1 MWADT
6 NTTMSHISPV
16 IMTQHLQTTREDNRV
31 SGSSEALRIHQDGKL
46 IFLQLAALFLAAT
59 AIYGLLRALVY
70 AHLTPSAIYVSTT
83 ALVSACFGLSW
94 LLFRRFSRLTLA
106 GLLAQNELCE
116 RAYMLRSVID
126 RLPDRIY
133 AKDRSSKFVL
143 ANPALVKR
151 LAGGTEE
158 AMLGHDDFDF
168 FPLETAQTFF
178 DDERRIMESNEPLL
192 NSLERSVGKDGNTT
206 WTLTSKVPFYNSHGV
221 IAGIIG
227 IGRDITLQKQAE
239 ADMLEAR
246 HQAEEASHAKSEFL
260 ANMSHEIR
268 TPLNGVIGMTGLTLE
283 TDLTAEQRD
292 YLETVRLSADG
303 LLGVIDDI
311 LDFSKI
317 EAGRIDLEEVA
328 FNLRDSVEAAL
339 RTLALKADEHGI
351 ELLCDIDADVPEFF
365 VGDPTRLRQ
374 ILLNLIGNALKFTAV
389 GEVAL
394 SLKIDAQSGADCTLK
409 FAVADTGIGIPV
421 HKQESIFE
429 AFTQADASTTR
440 TYGGTGLGLTITSR
454 LVKMMGGK
462 IWVES
467 QPGNGSIF
475 HFTIQMKVADEA
487 GLPLRPHASGE
498 ISSGTRVLVVDDNQ
512 TNRRILDGMLTRWGM
527 RPTLAEAGPRGLAE
541 LSAAHDAGDPFALI
555 VTDMHMPHMDGFEFI
570 ERVRSGSAGPSCPVI
585 ILSSAGQLG
594 DAARC
599 QELQVHFRLNKPARQ
614 SDLYGAI
621 VRSLSPESGQHQSQ
635 SRATVT
641 RDADTTPSSLRVL
654 LAEDNHV
661 NQRLGMRL
669 LENRGHQVT
678 LASNGREAVEAL
690 KESSYDLVLMD
701 VQMPEM
707 DGIEATLAI
716 RAREAKIGGRQ
727 HIVALTAHAMKGDER
742 RCYEAGMDGYLSKPI
757 RPAELDEILMN
768 ARAQASLI
776 ACPQ

>member
-1 MWADT
+1 
-6 NTTMSHISPV
+6 
-16 IMTQHLQTTREDNRV
+16 
-31 SGSSEALRIHQDGKL
+31 L
-46 IFLQLAALFLAAT
+46 IFLQLAALCIAAT
-59 AIYGLLRALVY
+59 LTCVFLRALAYARLNPLAVY
-70 AHLTPSAIYVSTT
+70 ASTT
-83 ALVSACFGLSW
+83 ALVAVCFGSGW
-94 LLFRRFSRLTLA
+94 LLFRRFSRLALA
-106 GLLAQNELCE
+106 GITAQNELSE
-116 RAYMLRSVID
+116 RVYMLRSVID

-133 AKDRSSKFVL
+133 AKDLSSKFLL

-151 LAGGTEE
+151 LSGGTEE

-178 DDERRIMESNEPLL
+178 DNERHILQSNEPQL
-192 NSLERSVGKDGNTT
+192 NTLERSVGKDGNTT

-246 HQAEEASHAKSEFL
+246 RQAEEASHAKSEFL

-268 TPLNGVIGMTGLTLE
+268 TPLNGVIGMTGLALE
-283 TDLTAEQRD
+283 TELTAEQRD
-292 YLETVRLSADG
+292 YMETVRLSADG

-351 ELLCDIDADVPEFF
+351 ELLCDIEAGVPEFF

-394 SLKIDAQSGADCTLK
+394 SLKIADQSGSDCTLK
-409 FAVADTGIGIPV
+409 FAVSDTGIGIPL

-454 LVKMMGGK
+454 LVKMMGGT

-467 QPGNGSIF
+467 QPGNGSTF
-475 HFTIQMKVADEA
+475 HFTIQMKVANEA
-487 GLPLRPHASGE
+487 GLPVRPHASGE
-498 ISSGTRVLVVDDNQ
+498 IPRGTRVLVVDDNQ
-512 TNRRILDGMLTRWGM
+512 TNRRILDSMLTRWGM
-527 RPTLAEAGPRGLAE
+527 LPTIAETALRGLAE
-541 LSAAHDAGDPFALI
+541 LAAAQNAGDPFALI

-570 ERVRSGSAGPSCPVI
+570 ERVRNGSAASSCPVI

-599 QELQVHFRLNKPARQ
+599 QELQVHFRLNKPVRQ

-621 VRSLSPESGQHQSQ
+621 VRSLNPGSGHHQSP
-635 SRATVT
+635 SRVAVT
-641 RDADTTPSSLRVL
+641 TEVDTTASSLRVL

-661 NQRLGMRL
+661 NQRLGVRL

-678 LASNGREAVEAL
+678 VASNGREAVEAL
-690 KESSYDLVLMD
+690 KEASYDLVLMD

-716 RAREAKIGGRQ
+716 RAYEAKVGGRQ

-757 RPAELDEILMN
+757 RPAELEEILMN
-768 ARAQASLI
+768 ARAQASLM
-776 ACPQ
+776 A